1 MVHDDDAVARE
12 ADVEL
17 EAVGAERQCRCRTP
31 RWCFPAPARRR
42 RGARTPADA
51 STRRKDASHGVES
64 NFDRIDSWRTPFR
77 RSAICA
83 SSPARAS
90 RPVKQEIRDNLVRKL
105 QAGETLFPGII
116 GYDETV
122 IPQLVNAILSRHNFI
137 LLGLRGQAKSR
148 ILRGLVDL
156 LDEQIPVVPGCEIH
170 DDPLAPHLRRLPRAA
185 SRRKATACRSAWLP
199 REARF
204 VEKLATPDVTIA
216 DMVGD
221 IDPIK
226 AAQAG
231 LNLADELTMHYG
243 LLPRA
248 NRGIFAINELPDL
261 AGKIQVGLFNI
272 LQEGDVQIKGYPIR
286 LKLDVML
293 VFTANPEDYTA
304 RGKIITPLKDRI
316 GSEIRTHY
324 PATRQHAIAITGQE
338 AWTDRAGRAARSRSR
353 TYVREVVEEVAFQAR
368 ADRKIDKRSGVSQ
381 RLPITTLE
389 LVVSN
394 AERRALQNGET
405 LVVPRVTDLYAALP
419 SITGKFELE
428 YEGELRGAEQVARDL
443 IRSAVGSVFTGM
455 FDGVDTRTVVEWFD
469 LGGSLPLSDATSAD
483 EVIGLTRRRAGAA
496 RAGGQRRR
504 PARRARRRRS
514 PRRSISC
521 SKACTR
527 RRRSAAA
534 TSAAMPPN
542 EAAPRRPSR
551 REEPALDEEIRM
563 PRGRRSITT
572 SDWELGIRN

>member
-1 MVHDDDAVARE
+1 MAASIHTLG
-12 ADVEL
+12 EL
-17 EAVGAERQCRCRTP
+17 
-31 RWCFPAPARRR
+31 
-42 RGARTPADA
+42 RGHRDGT
-51 STRRKDASHGVES
+51 
-64 NFDRIDSWRTPFR
+64 
-77 RSAICA
+77 
-83 SSPARAS
+83 

-105 QAGETLFPGII
+105 RANEPLFPGII

-122 IPQLVNAILSRHNFI
+122 VPQLVNAILSRHNFI

-156 LDEQIPVVPGCEIH
+156 LDEEIPVVPGCEIH
-170 DDPLAPHLRRLPRAA
+170 DDPLNPLCASCRARVAKQGDSLPIG
-185 SRRKATACRSAWLP
+185 WLP

-216 DMVGD
+216 DILGD

-231 LNLADELTMHYG
+231 LNLSDELTMHYG

-324 PATRQHAIAITGQE
+324 PATRHHAMAITKQE
-338 AWTDRAGRAARSRSR
+338 AWTERHDGLALEIPE
-353 TYVREVVEEVAFQAR
+353 YVREVVEEIAFQAR
-368 ADRKIDKRSGVSQ
+368 ADRKVDKRSGVSQ

-394 AERRALQNGET
+394 AERRALRNGER

-428 YEGELRGAEQVARDL
+428 YEGELRGAEQIARAL
-443 IRSAVGSVFTGM
+443 IRSAVGNVFTGR
-455 FDGVDTRTVVEWFD
+455 FEGVDTRAVVEWFD
-469 LGGSLPLSDATSAD
+469 LGGSVPLSDDTASDQLIALTAGVQGLRGLAERAGLRGGAPAPVVASAIDFVLEGLCAQKKITRSD
-483 EVIGLTRRRAGAA
+483 ERGYAANETGGTRR
-496 RAGGQRRR
+496 
-504 PARRARRRRS
+504 P
-514 PRRSISC
+514 
-521 SKACTR
+521 T
-527 RRRSAAA
+527 
-534 TSAAMPPN
+534 
-542 EAAPRRPSR
+542 R
-551 REEPALDEEIRM
+551 REEVNLEEEVRM
-563 PRGRRSITT
+563 PSGKKKYY
-572 SDWELGIRN
+572 N